1 MRSVHSAS
9 TGGESLYQTGYF
21 RLAIGNKGPFI
32 SLQNVPTCHRLV
44 YIVTVNAIITYG
56 IFANAHEAALF
67 DSVAGTALL
76 FLLRHSVSKVLL
88 SWDPNRLVCTTTSS
102 HDSYVTPRADSFP
115 SFFLH
120 LCVNCV

>member
-9 TGGESLYQTGYF
+9 TSGESLYKTGYF
-21 RLAIGNKGPFI
+21 CNWQQKKSFI
-32 SLQNVPTCHRLV
+32 SLQNVPTRHRLV

-56 IFANAHEAALF
+56 IFVNAHEAAPF
-67 DSVAGTALL
+67 DSVAGAALL

-102 HDSYVTPRADSFP
+102 HDSYVTPRADSFS
-115 SFFLH
+115 SFA
-120 LCVNCV
+120 C